1 MTVQPLLSGVPVFV
15 EAVTS
20 GGFSAAATRLNR
32 SRSAVGK
39 TIARL
44 ESQLG
49 VRLFHRTTRVQRLT
63 DEGQLFYEYCLRA
76 LAELG
81 TARTMLEAG
90 RQEAAGQLKVSL
102 PILLGRRRI
111 APILTRLVAEHPN
124 LDLVLH
130 FTDRVVD
137 LVAEGFDLAV
147 RNGPLGY
154 SDGLSARRIGQER
167 MILCA
172 APSYLALHGE
182 PASLTDLKTHR
193 AVTYARPT
201 GKGRWLLYDERQA
214 PVEIEPN
221 SRLAL
226 DDLEAIAEATEAG
239 LGIAWLPKALVDKR
253 LESGALSQLFPNWR
267 NHLYESYAVWPTM
280 PHLPLRTRVAID
292 ALAAGLDLDR

>member
-15 EAVTS
+15 EAVTA

-124 LDLVLH
+124 LDLVLR

-167 MILCA
+167 MILCV
-172 APSYLALHGE
+172 APSYLELLGT
-182 PASLTDLKTHR
+182 PASLLELTSHR
-193 AVTYARPT
+193 AVTYARPN
-201 GKGRWLLYDERQA
+201 GKSRWLLYDDVQG
-214 PVEIEPN
+214 PVEIEPS

-226 DDLEAIAEATEAG
+226 DDLEAIADAAEAG
-239 LGIAWLPKALVDKR
+239 LGIAWLPKALIEER
-253 LESGALSQLFPNWR
+253 LASGGLVQLFPDWPS
-267 NHLYESYAVWPTM
+267 HLYDSYAVWPTV
-280 PHLPLRTRVAID
+280 PHMSLRTRVAID
-292 ALAAGLDLDR
+292 ALAAGLSRDQ